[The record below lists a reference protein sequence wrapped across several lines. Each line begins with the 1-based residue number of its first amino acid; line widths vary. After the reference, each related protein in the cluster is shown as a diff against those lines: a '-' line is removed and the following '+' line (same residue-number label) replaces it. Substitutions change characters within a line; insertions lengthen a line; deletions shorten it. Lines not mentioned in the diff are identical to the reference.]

1 MRFDLVFSYWIFAWY
16 LLYILNF
23 TKYSPKF
30 AIMIGIIENIVLLIF
45 MSLNGANRRTI
56 GYFILVN
63 TFIKLLPFYTLRH
76 DTIRVKDIQATVIL
90 AIIYVGWIFLNNQSI
105 TGNYKLV
112 YDSLTKNKDTMPFL
126 AFVSWVIHLWKRW
139 SQKGIP
145 SGWGKAPVW
154 SQI

>member
-23 TKYSPKF
+23 TKYNPKF
-30 AIMIGIIENIVLLIF
+30 AIMIGILENVVLLIF
-45 MSLNGANRRTI
+45 MSLNGANHRTV

-76 DTIRVKDIQATVIL
+76 EKIRIRDIQATVIL
-90 AIIYVGWIFLNNQSI
+90 AIIYVGWIFFNNQSI

-126 AFVSWVIHLWKRW
+126 AFVKYVKQKTGWK
-139 SQKGIP
+139 IL
-145 SGWGKAPVW
+145 
-154 SQI
+154 

>member
-30 AIMIGIIENIVLLIF
+30 AVMIGILENVVLLIF

-105 TGNYKLV
+105 TGNYKLA
-112 YDSLTKNKDTMPFL
+112 YFSLTKNQDTMPFL
-126 AFVSWVIHLWKRW
+126 ALISWIK
-139 SQKGIP
+139 QKT
-145 SGWGKAPVW
+145 GWEFL
-154 SQI
+154 

>member
-16 LLYILNF
+16 LLYMLKFVN
-23 TKYSPKF
+23 YSPKF

-126 AFVSWVIHLWKRW
+126 ALVSYVK
-139 SQKGIP
+139 QKT
-145 SGWGKAPVW
+145 GWEFL
-154 SQI
+154 

>member
-90 AIIYVGWIFLNNQSI
+90 AIIYVGWIFTNNQSI

-126 AFVSWVIHLWKRW
+126 ALVSYVK
-139 SQKGIP
+139 QKT
-145 SGWGKAPVW
+145 GWE
-154 SQI
+154 IL